1 MQVFDKSK
9 CDFSD
14 KFTTGNINFFY
25 EVPLNLFKR
34 NIIII
39 SYQDALAYF
48 FNNRRNDFPDIFFD
62 CKIYNLSLKCTQCAS
77 TTGIRTFI
85 STLPWDIKDVC
96 LRHWFCIITDTNS
109 SLTNASVPVVID
121 QREFV
126 LNNIREVSI
135 LLCIFDF

>member
-1 MQVFDKSK
+1 MYLYLFDFIFLLSRLPLFQGAAGDFLIPLLAMQVLDKTK

-48 FNNRRNDFPDIFFD
+48 LNNRTNDFPVIFFV

-77 TTGIRTFI
+77 TIGLRTFI
-85 STLPWDIKDVC
+85 SSLP
-96 LRHWFCIITDTNS
+96 
-109 SLTNASVPVVID
+109 
-121 QREFV
+121 
-126 LNNIREVSI
+126 
-135 LLCIFDF
+135 